1 MKRLERMNG
10 MARRQRGFSLIE
22 VLVALLVALFLL
34 GGLGTMV
41 AGTHK
46 TSTNQTSLATLQ
58 DEQRL
63 SMSILNDTVQTA
75 GYFNTS
81 CATCTLTPPFTAVT
95 TTGAVAS
102 APATALA
109 AGQIIGGVHTSI
121 TAPDTLVVQY
131 QTSGTDGVINCGGNT
146 STTQTIFTNFFFVN
160 TSVTPYQLECS
171 SDGNSDDAHPLVN
184 NVVNMQVWYGVSTV
198 TGSQNVD
205 TYMTA
210 NQVSTVQWP
219 NVVSVKI
226 ILTFNNPLWGQPGQ
240 AQYVFLTRV
249 IALQANTGA
258 AWNL

>member
-1 MKRLERMNG
+1 MRFLEPMN
-10 MARRQRGFSLIE
+10 RTRSRQHGFSLIE
-22 VLVALLVALFLL
+22 MMVALLVALFLL

-63 SMSILNDTVQTA
+63 AMSILNDTVQTA
-75 GYFNTS
+75 GYFNSS

-95 TTGAVAS
+95 TTGTVAS
-102 APATALA
+102 APATALL

-121 TAPDTLVVQY
+121 AAPDTLVVQY
-131 QTSGTDGVINCGGNT
+131 QTSGTDGVINCDGNT
-146 STTQTIFTNFFFVN
+146 NTAQMIYTNFFFVN
-160 TSVTPYQLECS
+160 TAVTPNQLECS

-198 TGSQNVD
+198 T
-205 TYMTA
+205 A
-210 NQVSTVQWP
+210 NQVTAAQWP

-226 ILTFNNPLWGQPGQ
+226 ILTFNNPLYGPPGQPQPGQ
-240 AQYVFLTRV
+240 AQYVYLTRV